1 MDGFSFENKFCQHF
15 KYLRENVEVFVSFN
29 TDRWQSILNDK
40 INISLCYNNKLD
52 IENEKSRLDKFTV
65 KSKLNKRGWQVR
77 CEIAIY
83 SSDFHYG
90 SILFNREFAYIT
102 TSDYRRPIDNKTFV
116 CFDLAN
122 SENRRQNRR
131 QQRQYSKLLLV
142 FWL

>member
-1 MDGFSFENKFCQHF
+1 M
-15 KYLRENVEVFVSFN
+15 FVSFN
-29 TDRWQSILNDK
+29 IDRWQSILNDK

-65 KSKLNKRGWQVR
+65 KWKLNKRGWQVR

-90 SILFNREFAYIT
+90 SILFHREFAYIT
-102 TSDYRRPIDNKTFV
+102 TSDYRRPIDNKTFI

-142 FWL
+142 F